1 MQNNAIVYCEGLF
14 GETDGK
20 VANGLVRFSEKYRI
34 LGIIDSTK
42 AGLDAGEYLDGVKN
56 YIPIFKNI
64 QDALKNLTE
73 APKYFIIGA
82 ALAESYIPDNF
93 MGAIKDA
100 MAEGM
105 SIVNGLPIYLTDDES
120 LNKLAMESEVA
131 IYDIR
136 KPKPV
141 TELKLFSGAI
151 ERVTCPVVA
160 VLGLDCAIG
169 KRTTCMELIKSLK
182 SQGIDAAFVAT
193 GQTGILQGAKYGV
206 PIDVINSQYVVGE
219 IEASVVEAFDTENP
233 DIILI
238 EGQSSVSHE
247 AYLSSYGIIKGA
259 RPDAFI
265 LQYAPKRKQ
274 RVDFEF
280 IDVPSIKSEIELI
293 EFLSK
298 KPVIALTINHENME
312 PSAVASEIKKAE
324 IRHKL
329 PVEDVLLNGPQKI
342 TKTIVETFHLDQKL
356 SAV

>member
-14 GETDGK
+14 GESDGK
-20 VANGLVRFSEKYRI
+20 VANGLVRFSEKYKI

-56 YIPIFKNI
+56 YIPIYKDI
-64 QDALKNLTE
+64 QDALVNIKE

-93 MGAIKDA
+93 MKAIKEA
-100 MAEGM
+100 MTAGM
-105 SIVNGLPIYLTDDES
+105 SIVNGLPIYLTDNDS
-120 LNKLAMESEVA
+120 LNNLALESEVA

-151 ERVTCPVVA
+151 EKVTCPVVA

-169 KRTTCMELIKSLK
+169 KRTTCMELVNSLK
-182 SQGIDAAFVAT
+182 AQGLKAAFVAT

-219 IEASVVEAFDTENP
+219 IEASVVEAFETENP

-247 AYLSSYGIIKGA
+247 AYLSSYGIIKGG

-280 IDVPSIKSEIELI
+280 IDVPTTKSEIELI

-298 KPVIALTINHENME
+298 KPVIALTINHENMLPTE
-312 PSAVASEIKKAE
+312 VASEIKKAE
-324 IRHKL
+324 LKHKL
-329 PVEDVLLNGPQKI
+329 PVEDVLLNSPKKI
-342 TKTIVETFHLDQKL
+342 TNTIIKTFNLNKKL

>member
-1 MQNNAIVYCEGLF
+1 MKNNALIYCEGLF
-14 GETDGK
+14 GESDGK
-20 VANGLVRFSEKYRI
+20 VANGLIRFSEKYKI
-34 LGIIDSTK
+34 VGVIDSTK
-42 AGLDAGEYLDGVKN
+42 AGLDAGEYLDGTKN
-56 YIPIFKNI
+56 YIPIYKNI
-64 QDALKNLTE
+64 QEALGSLKEVPT
-73 APKYFIIGA
+73 YFIIGA

-93 MGAIKDA
+93 MKAIKEA
-100 MAEGM
+100 ITAGI
-105 SIVNGLPIYLTDDES
+105 SIVNGLPVYLTENDT
-120 LNKLAMESEVA
+120 LRNLAIESEVA

-141 TELKLFSGAI
+141 TELRLFSGAI

-169 KRTTCMELIKSLK
+169 KRTTCMELVKNLK
-182 SQGIDAAFVAT
+182 SQGINAVFVAT

-280 IDVPSIKSEIELI
+280 IDVPSTKSEIEII

-298 KPVIALTINHENME
+298 KPVIALTINHENMIPE
-312 PSAVASEIKKAE
+312 EVASEIKKAE
-324 IRHKL
+324 ARHKL
-329 PVEDVLLNGPQKI
+329 PVEDVLLNGPNKI
-342 TKTIVETFHLDQKL
+342 VKTIVKTFQLNQNL
-356 SAV
+356 PAV

>member
-1 MQNNAIVYCEGLF
+1 M
-14 GETDGK
+14 
-20 VANGLVRFSEKYRI
+20 ANGVLRFSEKYRI